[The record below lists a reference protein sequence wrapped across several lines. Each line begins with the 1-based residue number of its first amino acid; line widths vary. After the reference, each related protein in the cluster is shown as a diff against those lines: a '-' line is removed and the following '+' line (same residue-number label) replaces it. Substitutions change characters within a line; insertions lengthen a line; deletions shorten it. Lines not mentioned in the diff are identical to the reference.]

1 MSEELIFAKNILVFS
16 DALIGLTD
24 IRVPPNT
31 GVVRM
36 DDKLL
41 IRGDKKKF
49 NLRNGMRSLRKKF
62 GLPVVPKRIKG
73 LKLPDDFYKMI
84 DLDLVDTD
92 RVGVFGTITKE
103 TLKRKVIEARDPA
116 AAKAKLPAAN
126 IAATPKK
133 NETRKH

>member
-1 MSEELIFAKNILVFS
+1 MH
-16 DALIGLTD
+16 
-24 IRVPPNT
+24 
-31 GVVRM
+31 
-36 DDKLL
+36 DKLL

-49 NLRNGMRSLRKKF
+49 DLRNGMRSLRKKF

-84 DLDLVDTD
+84 DPDLVDTD

-126 IAATPKK
+126 IAATPEKK
-133 NETRKH
+133 RDEKTLVLDVSTNGEYLDITVPKTGKQIRIVL